1 MKASIR
7 KTLLATT
14 LATALVAGSL
24 ASTGAYADG
33 QDFKRSSAEWWQ
45 WALSIPESVNPLL
58 DTTGEQCMIG
68 QRGDEWFL
76 AGVGFT
82 APGPKVRACSIPEGV
97 TLFFPVI
104 NIINFDTPN
113 ACGQGDPLP
122 TSVYRELS
130 AAFIDGSSNLSAS
143 VDGQPIKQLHR
154 VRSPVFAVAL
164 PEENVFNGPAV
175 CNGTLPAGIY
185 SPAVDEGYYV
195 RLNPLKVGTHQVKFH
210 AEQLSAGFVQD
221 VTYNLTVVPVA
232 RK

>member
-1 MKASIR
+1 V
-7 KTLLATT
+7 TN
-14 LATALVAGSL
+14 GSL
-24 ASTGAYADG
+24 PAWD
-33 QDFKRSSAEWWQ
+33 
-45 WALSIPESVNPLL
+45 LP
-58 DTTGEQCMIG
+58 
-68 QRGDEWFL
+68 
-76 AGVGFT
+76 

-164 PEENVFNGPAV
+164 PEENVFNGPR
-175 CNGTLPAGIY
+175 
-185 SPAVDEGYYV
+185 
-195 RLNPLKVGTHQVKFH
+195 RLQRH
-210 AEQLSAGFVQD
+210 
-221 VTYNLTVVPVA
+221 VA
-232 RK
+232 RRHLFARGRRGVLRSSQSAQGGHTSGEVPRRTAERWVSSRT